1 MDASSDGVPAEAPSE
16 DGGQVVK
23 AEPDWV
29 HRIKEYRQ
37 GDVVRVVSVPLKV
50 QPGVVDWVA
59 TPYGAALI
67 TQTCDVVLPDR
78 ATAHLVPV
86 LQLPAAEAKANRNGR
101 RPHLVHLPELGDCYF
116 ADLTYVATVSKSV
129 IAAAE
134 RTPGVESIDAV
145 RKFGQ
150 RVGRRFSRFAFPD
163 EVVPWIRP
171 LQSLVES
178 KVSKEASPI
187 GWALSKVASL
197 RLECAD
203 EWEVAPYLLT
213 LCVVLE
219 PGVLPPFPPDE
230 IPTCSGKVNTWLY
243 GPTGSALVRMHSEIA
258 KYLHDGERTSLDAA
272 DRYWLWSALADSWAA
287 MCVPAGNPTA
297 DILEAVEGGAVSSEI
312 LSTEDFSFER
322 YRHSEEIDLDHLSSP
337 LPM

>member
-1 MDASSDGVPAEAPSE
+1 
-16 DGGQVVK
+16 
-23 AEPDWV
+23 
-29 HRIKEYRQ
+29 
-37 GDVVRVVSVPLKV
+37 DVVRVVSIPLKV
-50 QPGVVDWVA
+50 QPGVVEWVA
-59 TPYGAALI
+59 TPHGAALI
-67 TQTCDVVLPDR
+67 TQTCDVVLSDR
-78 ATAHLVPV
+78 LTAHLAPV
-86 LQLPAAEAKANRNGR
+86 LQLTPAEAKANRNGR

-134 RTPGVESIDAV
+134 RKPGVESIDAV

-150 RVGRRFSRFAFPD
+150 RIGRRFSRFAFPD

-171 LQSLVES
+171 LQALVES

-197 RLECAD
+197 RLECAG
-203 EWEVAPYLLT
+203 EWEVAPYPLT

-230 IPTCSGKVNTWLY
+230 IPSCSERTNTWLY
-243 GPTGSALVRMHSEIA
+243 GPNGSALIRKHSEIA
-258 KYLHDGERTSLDAA
+258 KCLHDGERVSLDAA
-272 DRYWLWSALADSWAA
+272 DRYWLWGALADSWAA
-287 MCVPAGNPTA
+287 MCVPPENSTVET
-297 DILEAVEGGAVSSEI
+297 LEAVEGGALSSEI
-312 LSTEDFSFER
+312 LSTDDFSFER

-337 LPM
+337 LPV